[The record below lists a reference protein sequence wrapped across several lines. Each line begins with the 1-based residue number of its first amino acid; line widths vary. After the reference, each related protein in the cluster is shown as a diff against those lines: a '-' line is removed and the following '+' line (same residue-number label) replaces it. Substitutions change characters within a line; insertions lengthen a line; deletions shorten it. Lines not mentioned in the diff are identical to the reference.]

1 MAKSMNEQRLQTRK
15 RIRGRVSGT
24 ADKPRLTVYKS
35 LQRIYVQA
43 IDDAQGVTLATA
55 STLEKDLRAKVKSGS
70 NIEAAKI
77 VGQQIAARLK
87 EKGITTVVFD
97 RNGYVYHGRVK
108 ALWIRLVKPVLSSRG
123 IYGKRIQRKTI
134 GTHSSPPI
142 SKTTAIKIKWSTLA
156 ASPRSLRAVKTSPFQ
171 RWLSWVMEKVK

>member
-1 MAKSMNEQRLQTRK
+1 MVDLRSVIITFFPSKFSILELRLF
-15 RIRGRVSGT
+15 
-24 ADKPRLTVYKS
+24 Y
-35 LQRIYVQA
+35 
-43 IDDAQGVTLATA
+43 TA

-108 ALWIRLVKPVLSSRG
+108 ALADSAREAGLK
-123 IYGKRIQRKTI
+123 
-134 GTHSSPPI
+134 
-142 SKTTAIKIKWSTLA
+142 
-156 ASPRSLRAVKTSPFQ
+156 F
-171 RWLSWVMEKVK
+171 